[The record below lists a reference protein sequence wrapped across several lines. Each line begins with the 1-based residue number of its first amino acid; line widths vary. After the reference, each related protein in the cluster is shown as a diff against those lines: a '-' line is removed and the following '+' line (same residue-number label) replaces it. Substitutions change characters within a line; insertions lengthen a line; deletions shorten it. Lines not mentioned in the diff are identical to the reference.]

1 MTKESHRH
9 FHDELAELR
18 QRLLTMSGVA
28 ESAVA
33 LAVEALLEHDAERAA
48 RVLAGDNDLDRREVD
63 IEERCV
69 ALIALHQPMARD
81 LRMLLAVLKLTNAL
95 ERVGDHAVNI
105 AEAAK
110 RVTDAAAVNGASGAG
125 TPVRAAMPDAELAE
139 AARLTRAMLS
149 DAIDAF
155 IRDDAPAARA
165 IRRRD
170 DAVDALNR
178 TIVGGVIAGM
188 AQDTGTIPTG
198 MDIVLV
204 SRNLERIADLATNIA
219 EEVVYL
225 VEGKSI
231 KHRSENGAA

>member
-1 MTKESHRH
+1 MRRFLNLS
-9 FHDELAELR
+9 DA
-18 QRLLTMSGVA
+18 GGD
-28 ESAVA
+28 AVA
-33 LAVEALLEHDAERAA
+33 
-48 RVLAGDNDLDRREVD
+48 
-63 IEERCV
+63 
-69 ALIALHQPMARD
+69 
-81 LRMLLAVLKLTNAL
+81 
-95 ERVGDHAVNI
+95 
-105 AEAAK
+105 
-110 RVTDAAAVNGASGAG
+110 
-125 TPVRAAMPDAELAE
+125 
-139 AARLTRAMLS
+139 AMLS

-178 TIVGGVIAGM
+178 TIVSGVIAGM

-231 KHRSENGAA
+231 KHRAENGAA